1 MTVEYRGRVKD
12 ALLTPADREE
22 ALSRVYARA
31 VAAGAGYVTADCDF
45 DRDGVDL
52 RIHSGGRMR
61 PAIDLQLKA
70 TVNLNPVGDG
80 HYRFELK
87 RRNYDLLRIQTQ
99 TPRVLVVLDLPRD
112 EDQWIKVTTDEL
124 ALRRCA
130 YWLSL
135 VGADETDNRS
145 SVTVRIPNENVFDVK
160 NLRLIMDRSR
170 GGNVR

>member
-1 MTVEYRGRVKD
+1 
-12 ALLTPADREE
+12 
-22 ALSRVYARA
+22 
-31 VAAGAGYVTADCDF
+31 
-45 DRDGVDL
+45 
-52 RIHSGGRMR
+52 MR

-70 TVNLNPVGDG
+70 TVKLNPAGNR
-80 HYRFELK
+80 HYRFKLN

-99 TPRVLVVLDLPRD
+99 TPRVLVVLDLPRY

-145 SVTVRIPNENVFDVK
+145 SVTVLIPMENVFDVK
-160 NLRLIMDRSR
+160 NLRLIMDRGRFTARRLRFLPHPVIRAGAR
-170 GGNVR
+170 GGSDCSAVYRAPLPCA

>member
-1 MTVEYRGRVKD
+1 MD
-12 ALLTPADREE
+12 ALLTTEYRKE
-22 ALSRVYARA
+22 ALSRAYVQA
-31 VAAGAGYVTADCDF
+31 VAAAAGYDTSNDYF
-45 DRDGVDL
+45 DTDGVDL
-52 RIHSGGRMR
+52 RVCAGGVMR

-70 TVNLNPVGDG
+70 TVNLNPVDG
-80 HYRFELK
+80 HYRFQLN

-135 VGADETDNRS
+135 MGADETDNRS
-145 SVTVRIPNENVFDVK
+145 SVTVRIPMENVFDVK

-170 GGNVR
+170 GGNIR

>member
-1 MTVEYRGRVKD
+1 MRTSPREQGFHRRESGMTD
-12 ALLTPADREE
+12 ALLTAEHRKE
-22 ALSRVYARA
+22 ALSIAYVQA
-31 VAAGAGYVTADCDF
+31 VAAAAGYDTSKPSF
-45 DRDGVDL
+45 DTDGVDL
-52 RIHSGGRMR
+52 RVCARGAMR

-70 TVNLNPVGDG
+70 TVKLNPAGNR
-80 HYRFELK
+80 HYRFKLN

-99 TPRVLVVLDLPRD
+99 TPRVLVVLDLPRY

-145 SVTVRIPNENVFDVK
+145 SVTVLIPMENVFDVK
-160 NLRLIMDRSR
+160 TC
-170 GGNVR
+170 V